1 MADSKE
7 VELDLVAIKNEIN
20 TKLGDKETM
29 EALVLTTFKGLTL
42 QLMKRALLEGYM
54 RGLNF
59 QDFLKK
65 NVYAIPFNTKEGQQW
80 VPSYSL
86 ITSIDYARKIG
97 QKGGVVGKSAPTFVE
112 NDGKIVSCSVTIQ
125 KMVNGHIGEFTATV
139 YFDEYNTEKQQW
151 VKRPRTMIAKVAEM
165 HALRMA
171 CPEELS
177 QLYVEEER
185 ETPAIIQLD
194 ETDVV
199 DLSVHETAI
208 KDAKT
213 LNQLNVAWRAIPPEH
228 KARLKDLKEAQKAI
242 IEDATKIEAE

>member
-1 MADSKE
+1 MAKKE
-7 VELDLVAIKNEIN
+7 SVELDLVKIKDEIN

-29 EALVLTTFKGLTL
+29 DALVITTFKGLTP

-65 NVYAIPFNTKEGQQW
+65 NVYAIPFNVKDGNRW

-97 QKGGVVGKSAPTFVE
+97 QKSGVVGKSAPTFE
-112 NDGKIVSCSVTIQ
+112 EKDGKIVSCSVTIQ
-125 KMVNGHIGEFTATV
+125 KMVNGHVGDFTATV
-139 YFDEYNTEKQQW
+139 YFDEYDTGKGQW
-151 VKRPRTMIAKVAEM
+151 TSRPRTMIAKVAEM

-177 QLYVEEER
+177 QLYVEEEHQKD
-185 ETPAIIQLD
+185 AVIQVD
-194 ETDVV
+194 EKDVV
-199 DLSVHETAI
+199 DLTVHEEAI
-208 KDAKT
+208 KSAKT
-213 LNQLNVAWRAIPPEH
+213 INQLNVAWKAVPPEA
-228 KARLKDLKEAQKAI
+228 KKTLKSLKDEQKI
-242 IEDATKIEAE
+242 LIEDAAKSEK